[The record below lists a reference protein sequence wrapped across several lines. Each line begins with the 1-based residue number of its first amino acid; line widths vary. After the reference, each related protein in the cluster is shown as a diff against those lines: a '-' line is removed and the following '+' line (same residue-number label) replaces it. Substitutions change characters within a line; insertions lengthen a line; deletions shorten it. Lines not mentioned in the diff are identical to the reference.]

1 MNKRNL
7 SIINRQMAV
16 VELDAGLGGW
26 LVVLV
31 RGHLFEI
38 ISIIRPGIRWKK
50 RGFNKNRWNRSKMG
64 HTYN

>member
-16 VELDAGLGGW
+16 VELDAGFGDW

-38 ISIIRPGIRWKK
+38 ISIIGPGIRWKK
-50 RGFNKNRWNRSKMG
+50 RGFNKNGFNKNRME
-64 HTYN
+64 